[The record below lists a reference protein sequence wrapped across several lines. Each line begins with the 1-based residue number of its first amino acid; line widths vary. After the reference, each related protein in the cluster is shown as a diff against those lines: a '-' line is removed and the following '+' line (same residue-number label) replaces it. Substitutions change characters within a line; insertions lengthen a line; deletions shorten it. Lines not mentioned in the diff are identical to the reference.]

1 MKTNIDI
8 DKCIAV
14 GKNLIYKD
22 NRGYILEVYE
32 KTICGKDYYKTYEKF
47 NDLNRAMKMARL
59 LDKNKGSW
67 KRNK

>member
-1 MKTNIDI
+1 MKKNINI

-14 GKNLIYKD
+14 GKNLIYKEE
-22 NRGYILEVYE
+22 GYILEVYE
-32 KTICGKDYYKTYEKF
+32 KTICGKDYYETYEKF

-59 LDKNKGSW
+59 LDKNKSSW